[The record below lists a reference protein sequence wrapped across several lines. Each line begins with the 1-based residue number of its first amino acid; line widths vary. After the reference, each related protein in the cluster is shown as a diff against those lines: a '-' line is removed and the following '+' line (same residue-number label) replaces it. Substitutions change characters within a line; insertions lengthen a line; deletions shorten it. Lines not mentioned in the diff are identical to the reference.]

1 VGGINPCRNTGGEA
15 SILAGIQEGK
25 PQSLPELRREASILA
40 GTQEGSLTRTSPPHH
55 LIIRRPCRDH
65 GKKVV
70 LPLDPEI
77 DKEGFAI
84 NDAHLYTLIKL
95 I

>member
-1 VGGINPCRNTGGEA
+1 LNPGRNSGW
-15 SILAGIQEGK
+15 
-25 PQSLPELRREASILA
+25 EASILA
-40 GTQEGSLTRTSPPHH
+40 GTQEEKPQSLPELGREASPVPPHPHH

-65 GKKVV
+65 GKNVV